1 MAFPIQ
7 MAGTLL
13 SAVSSIGEARARAE
27 EARFNRYQKQLEAR
41 QTKIEAEQ
49 KSNQRLRELNSAEST
64 NMAFM
69 AFLNRDPNDRSLK
82 AFMDR
87 QKDIAYKDAN
97 EIQSMGMLKASQQ
110 ILSANMEA
118 TKAKNAMQA
127 GYLGAASS
135 IVSGLYRYQQVK
147 V

>member
-41 QTKIEAEQ
+41 QT
-49 KSNQRLRELNSAEST
+49 NQRLRELNSAEST